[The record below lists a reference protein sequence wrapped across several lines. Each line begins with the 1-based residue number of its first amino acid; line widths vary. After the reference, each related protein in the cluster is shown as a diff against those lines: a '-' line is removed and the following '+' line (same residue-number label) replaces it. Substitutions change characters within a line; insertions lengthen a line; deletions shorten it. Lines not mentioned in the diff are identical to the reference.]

1 LDFLSRFAATVGLPK
16 YIVNLDCID
25 QYIAMSN
32 EWLSSREAA
41 RRLGVSAATLYAYV
55 SRGLLRSE
63 AVDGRRER
71 RYRADD
77 IVRLKRRRDV
87 GRKAESIANHALDF
101 GTPVLESALTLIEDG
116 RLYYRGLDA
125 MALAR
130 TASLE
135 EIARLLWNCDDKP
148 FAADNIPP
156 MTTALRRAWLAAAT
170 LGPVDRCLVLLPAA
184 AALDHPSWVE
194 DRAAMLETGV
204 RVLRL
209 LTAAVTARPPSPLLV
224 HEQLAAAWRVSP
236 ERTPLLRAALVLSAD
251 HEFNA
256 SAFAARVVAS
266 TGANLYGAT
275 MAGLAALNGPRH
287 GGLTRRV
294 AALFDDLKKASDLD
308 AELAQRVRDRIYI
321 PGFGHMLY
329 PDGDVRAATL
339 FALLREAAPR
349 SPDLDFAERLAAAAE
364 RLIDRKANIDFTTV
378 TVERVLGLPKDSALA
393 LFLLGRT
400 VGWIAHALEQA
411 AHGALIRPRAR
422 YTGPRPASG
431 GNA

>member
-1 LDFLSRFAATVGLPK
+1 MAHQFLTSK
-16 YIVNLDCID
+16 
-25 QYIAMSN
+25 
-32 EWLSSREAA
+32 EAA

-63 AVDGRRER
+63 ALDGSRER

-77 IVRLKRRRDV
+77 VARLRRRREV

-101 GTPVLESALTLIEDG
+101 GTPVLESALTLIEDN
-116 RLYYRGLDA
+116 RLHYRGIDA
-125 MALAR
+125 SLLAR

-135 EIARLLWNCDDKP
+135 DVARLLWDCDDSP
-148 FAADNIPP
+148 FAADNLPP
-156 MTTALRRAWLAAAT
+156 LATPLRRAWLAAAT
-170 LGPVDRCLVLLPAA
+170 LAPVDRCLVVLPAA
-184 AALDHPSWVE
+184 AALDHASWVE
-194 DRAAMLETGV
+194 DRTAMLETGV
-204 RVLRL
+204 RVVRL
-209 LTAAVTARPPSPLLV
+209 LAAAITAQPMSALPV
-224 HEQLAAAWRVSP
+224 HEQLAAAWRVPS
-236 ERTPLLRAALVLSAD
+236 ELAPLLRAALVLSAD

-294 AALFDDLKKASDLD
+294 STLFDDLRQASDLD
-308 AELAQRVRDRIYI
+308 AELARRVRDRVYI
-321 PGFGHMLY
+321 PGFGHQLY

-339 FALLREAAPR
+339 FTLLREMVPGSAELA
-349 SPDLDFAERLAAAAE
+349 FAERLTAAVE
-364 RLIDRKANIDFTTV
+364 RLIDRPANVDFATV

-393 LFLLGRT
+393 LFLLGRS

-422 YTGPRPASG
+422 YTGPRPGAAQG
-431 GNA
+431 PP

>member
-1 LDFLSRFAATVGLPK
+1 MAG
-16 YIVNLDCID
+16 
-25 QYIAMSN
+25 
-32 EWLSSREAA
+32 EWLTSREAA

-63 AVDGRRER
+63 ATGGQRER

-77 IVRLKRRRDV
+77 ISRLKRRREV

-101 GTPVLESALTLIEDG
+101 GTPVLESALTLIEDN
-116 RLYYRGLDA
+116 RLYYRGQDTTE
-125 MALAR
+125 LAR

-135 EIARLLWNCDDKP
+135 EVARLLWDCGEQP
-148 FAADNIPP
+148 FADDNLPP
-156 MTTALRRAWLAAAT
+156 LTTALRRAWLAAAT
-170 LGPVDRCLVLLPAA
+170 LGPVDRCLVVLPAA

-209 LTAAVTARPPSPLLV
+209 LTAAVTGQPPSPLPI
-224 HEQLAAAWRVSP
+224 HEQLAAAWRVSAG
-236 ERTPLLRAALVLSAD
+236 RAPLLRAALVLSAD

-266 TGANLYGAT
+266 TGANLYGAV

-294 AALFDDLKKASDLD
+294 ATLFDDLRKSRDID
-308 AELAQRVRDRIYI
+308 AELVQRVRDRIYI
-321 PGFGHMLY
+321 PGFGHQLY

-339 FALLREAAPR
+339 FALLRETVPN
-349 SPDLDFAERLAAAAE
+349 SPELAFAERLAVAGE
-364 RLIDRKANIDFTTV
+364 RLIDRKPNVDFTTV
-378 TVERVLGLPKDSALA
+378 VVERVLGLPKDSALA

-400 VGWIAHALEQA
+400 VGWIAHALEQS
-411 AHGALIRPRAR
+411 AHAALIRPRAR
-422 YTGPRPASG
+422 YTGPRPG
-431 GNA
+431 GTT

>member
-1 LDFLSRFAATVGLPK
+1 
-16 YIVNLDCID
+16 
-25 QYIAMSN
+25 MSN
-32 EWLSSREAA
+32 EWLGSREAA

-125 MALAR
+125 AELAR

-170 LGPVDRCLVLLPAA
+170 LSPVDRCLVLLPAA

-194 DRAAMLETGV
+194 DRTAMLETGV
-204 RVLRL
+204 RTLRL
-209 LTAAVTARPPSPLLV
+209 LTAAVTARPPSALPV
-224 HEQLAAAWRVSP
+224 HDQLAAAWRVP
-236 ERTPLLRAALVLSAD
+236 NHLAPVLRAVLVLLAD

-275 MAGLAALNGPRH
+275 IAGLAALNGPRH
-287 GGLTRRV
+287 GGATRRV
-294 AALFDDLKKASDLD
+294 AALFDDVKRAADLD
-308 AELAQRVRDRIYI
+308 AELARLLRSRVYI
-321 PGFGHMLY
+321 PGFGHPLY
-329 PDGDVRAATL
+329 PDGDIRADTL
-339 FALLREAAPR
+339 FALLRER
-349 SPDLDFAERLAAAAE
+349 TPDSAELAFAERLAAAVE
-364 RLIDRKANIDFTTV
+364 RVIDRKANVDFTTV
-378 TVERVLGLPKDSALA
+378 AVERVLGLPKDSALA

-422 YTGPRPASG
+422 YTGPRPGAG

>member
-1 LDFLSRFAATVGLPK
+1 
-16 YIVNLDCID
+16 
-25 QYIAMSN
+25 MSN

-125 MALAR
+125 TALAR

-156 MTTALRRAWLAAAT
+156 LTTALRRAWLAAAT

-194 DRAAMLETGV
+194 DRQAMLETGV

-209 LTAAVTARPPSPLLV
+209 LTAAVTARPPSPLPV
-224 HEQLAAAWRVSP
+224 HEQLAAAWRVP
-236 ERTPLLRAALVLSAD
+236 AERAPLLRAALVLSAD

-294 AALFDDLKKASDLD
+294 AALFDDLKKAGDLD

-321 PGFGHMLY
+321 PGFGHVLY

-339 FALLREAAPR
+339 FALLREAMPR
-349 SPDLDFAERLAAAAE
+349 SPELDFAERLAAAAE

-378 TVERVLGLPKDSALA
+378 MVERVLGLPKDSALA

-422 YTGPRPASG
+422 YTGPRPESG